1 MADSKSGGHL
11 EDIQDSIREHTKSL
25 VESVEAGDFT
35 SAIQHVQNLSDVRD
49 QSLYREIGRL
59 TRGLHDSIKNFEIA
73 ISDKDADPDADE
85 SKMADASDR
94 LDYVIQSTNNAAN
107 KTMDLVE
114 ETIPVVDDLKSEAA
128 ELSVE
133 WGKLLR
139 REMEVS
145 EFRQLYKKI
154 DVFLK
159 KVDGSSNTMS
169 SNLSNILLAQDY
181 QDLTGQVIQKVIKL
195 VKGVENDLVDLVK
208 MAGLV
213 ERISGIENTQEVTDT
228 ADVLLAEGPIVDAE
242 EREDVVTSQDEVDD
256 LLSSLGF

>member
-25 VESVEAGDFT
+25 VDAVEAGDFT

-59 TRGLHDSIKNFEIA
+59 TRGLHDSIKNFEID
-73 ISDKDADPDADE
+73 ISSSEQETDE

-94 LDYVIQSTNNAAN
+94 LGYVIQSTNNAAN

-114 ETIPVVDDLKSEAA
+114 ETIPVVDDLKAEAA

-139 REMEVS
+139 RELEVS
-145 EFRQLYKKI
+145 DFRQLYKKI

-159 KVDGSSNTMS
+159 KVDGSGSTMS

-195 VKGVENDLVDLVK
+195 VKGVETDLVELVK

-213 ERISGIENTQEVTDT
+213 ERITGIEKTQEVTEA
-228 ADVLLAEGPIVDAE
+228 ADELLAEGPIVDAE
-242 EREDVVTSQDEVDD
+242 ERENVVTSQDEVDD